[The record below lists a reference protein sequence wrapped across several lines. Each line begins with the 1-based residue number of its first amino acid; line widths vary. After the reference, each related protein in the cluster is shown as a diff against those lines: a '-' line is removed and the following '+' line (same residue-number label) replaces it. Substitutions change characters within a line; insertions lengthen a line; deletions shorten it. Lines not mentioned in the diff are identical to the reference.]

1 MSTDLESQF
10 SLTEANALFKTDFKD
25 YADDTYNTDI
35 YAWSKMNE
43 KKMEGKQTEFP
54 VPFGYAGGISG
65 TSPGEANVADYR
77 TARLTDKSLFA
88 RSKIKNQAI
97 DISMSSKGAFVKAM
111 EETISKTVEMMEWF
125 YSFCLFGDGTGK
137 AGTIK
142 ASGGVTDSGG
152 GLYACIMGEGASTF
166 KAANF
171 EEKVFYNIGTGETD
185 LFECTLVT
193 ESTRSVSFQ
202 RQAGGTKVPTG
213 SDAVFIQKLENAAPM
228 GLEGVAAKAISDT
241 TYNIVGNRRWVFVK
255 DTDGGAISHSKIN
268 NILAACEKRMG
279 KKNMPDSAITSYLQM
294 AKLNNISESD
304 KRYMPVNVKPN
315 GGKFSKTVGFDGIQI
330 LTSRGPINV
339 FADKFCK
346 DSDFYLLNMAKNDRY
361 QTPGC
366 GWFSKDGTTFL
377 RETDEDSMEAR
388 YIWRGENYIPLAYQ
402 ALISGLSTT

>member
-1 MSTDLESQF
+1 MATNLEAPY
-10 SLTEANALFKTDFKD
+10 SLTEANALFKTDFKE
-25 YADDTYNTDI
+25 YASDTYNTDI
-35 YAWSKMNE
+35 YAWSQMNE

-77 TARLTDKSLFA
+77 TAVLTDKSLFA

-97 DISMSSKGAFVKAM
+97 DISLTSKGAFVKAM

-142 ASGGVTDSGG
+142 AAAGVTDNGG
-152 GLYACIMGEGASTF
+152 GSYTCIMGEGASTF

-171 EEKVFYNIGTGETD
+171 EERVFYNIGTGETD

-193 ESTRSVSFQ
+193 ESTRAVTFQ
-202 RQAGGTKVPTG
+202 RQAGGTKVPAV

-228 GLEGVAAKAISDT
+228 GLEGVAAKIIGDT
-241 TYNIVGNRRWVFVK
+241 AYGLTLTRRFVFAT
-255 DTDGGAISHSKIN
+255 DTAGGAISHSKIN
-268 NILAACEKRMG
+268 NLVAAVEKKVG
-279 KKNMPDSAITSYLQM
+279 KKNMCDTAFTSYAQM

-304 KRYMPVNVKPN
+304 KRYSAINVKPS
-315 GGKFSKTVGFDGIQI
+315 GSKFAKTIGFDGIQI
-330 LTSRGPINV
+330 LTSRGPITV

-346 DSDFYLLNMAKNDRY
+346 DSDFYLMNMSKCDRY
-361 QTPGC
+361 QVPNS
-366 GWFSKDGTTFL
+366 GWFAKDGTTYL

-388 YIWRGENYIPLAYQ
+388 YVWRGENYIPLCYQ
-402 ALISGLSTT
+402 GIMTGLSTT